1 VDINPGESIMRFTTQ
16 AARLASSLL
25 IVWPLFLHADSTP
38 VPDAITADGGRYY
51 GKLVDG
57 KRQGHGRI
65 EWESGARY
73 EGEFDKGLYSGKGN
87 LQLVSGIKY
96 AGEFD
101 NGMIAGRG
109 RMQMK
114 DGTIYTGEFRNGEF
128 HGQGRFENVKGDVYE
143 GEFSK
148 NELTGKGAYALK
160 DGSSYQGDLLNWRP
174 HGTGVYT
181 DAEGTVYEGQFV
193 NGNLTG
199 KGTVTRKDGS
209 RYEGDLKYWQFHGQG
224 TFREANGDEYKGA
237 FANGYYDGEGTLTYA
252 TPRADGRSKA
262 SGIWRY
268 GSLEDKDAE
277 RQVKLNVETALYNQ
291 RSLLDKAL
299 AAVAP
304 QDPKKIDMYLMAIA
318 GDGSQEVFRREVEFV
333 RGRFDREF
341 GTKGRSL
348 VLINSRTTV
357 ASAPMATMTSIRESL
372 QAIAARMDKDNDILF
387 LFLTSHGSQDH
398 EFSLKQNG
406 MGLHGLRA
414 KELGAVLKE
423 TGIRWKVVVV
433 SACYS
438 GGFIDP
444 VKDVHTLVITA
455 ARHDRSSFGCAD
467 DNDFTYFG
475 RAFFKE
481 SLSRNTSFQE
491 AFRNAKLLVEEWE
504 TKELKD
510 SDNAGKEGHSLPQM
524 HEPAAIKAYLERW
537 RAQLVREVAKSAV
550 AAD

>member
-1 VDINPGESIMRFTTQ
+1 MRITTQ
-16 AARLASSLL
+16 AARLASALL
-25 IVWPLFLHADSTP
+25 IVWPLLLYADSTP

-57 KRQGHGRI
+57 KRQGSGRI
-65 EWESGARY
+65 EWDNGARY

-87 LQLVSGIKY
+87 LQLVSGIRY
-96 AGEFD
+96 EGDFD
-101 NGMIAGRG
+101 NGMITGQG
-109 RMQMK
+109 RMRMK
-114 DGTIYTGEFRNGEF
+114 DGTVYTGEFRNGEF
-128 HGQGRFENVKGDVYE
+128 HGQGRFETTKGDVYE

-148 NELTGKGAYALK
+148 NELTGKGAYTLK
-160 DGSSYQGDLLNWRP
+160 DGSRYQGGLLNWRP
-174 HGTGVYT
+174 HGTGIYT
-181 DAEGTVYEGQFV
+181 DVEGTVYEGQFV

-199 KGTVTRKDGS
+199 KGKVARKDGS

-224 TFREANGDEYKGA
+224 IFREANGDEYKGA
-237 FANGYYDGEGTLTYA
+237 FANGYYQGEGTLTYA
-252 TPRADGRSKA
+252 TPRPDGRTKD

-268 GSLEDKDAE
+268 GTLEDKEAE
-277 RQVKLNVETALYNQ
+277 RQTRLNVETALYNQ

-304 QDPKKIDMYLMAIA
+304 QDPNKIDMYLMAIA

-333 RGRFDREF
+333 RDQFDRQF

-348 VLINSRTTV
+348 TLINSRTTV
-357 ASAPMATMTSIRESL
+357 ASAPMATMAGIRESL
-372 QAIAARMDKDNDILF
+372 QAVAARMDKESDILF
-387 LFLTSHGSQDH
+387 LFLTSHGSKEH

-406 MGLHGLRA
+406 MDLRGLQA
-414 KELGAVLKE
+414 KELGAALKE

-444 VKDVHTLVITA
+444 VKDDHTLVITA
-455 ARHDRSSFGCAD
+455 ARHDRRSFGCAD

-481 SLSRNTSFQE
+481 SLSQDTTFQE

-504 TKELKD
+504 AKEIKD
-510 SDNAGKEGHSLPQM
+510 SGDAGEEGHSLPQM
-524 HEPAAIKAYLERW
+524 HEPAAARAYLERW
-537 RAQLVREVAKSAV
+537 RAQLARDKAKP
-550 AAD
+550 AAAAN